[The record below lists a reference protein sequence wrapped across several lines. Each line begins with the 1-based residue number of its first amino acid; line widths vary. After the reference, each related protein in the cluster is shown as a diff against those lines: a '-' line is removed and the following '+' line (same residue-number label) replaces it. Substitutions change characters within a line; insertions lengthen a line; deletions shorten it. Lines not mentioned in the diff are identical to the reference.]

1 MSSPS
6 KRNLYLSALTGTQ
19 TASLFGYSVGFIG
32 GLIVL
37 PSFLSHFNLSSL
49 SPASLAAAQARIVT
63 FWLFG
68 ALLGVPL
75 GMPVCSRLG
84 RRTCLMFS
92 AVLYVAGVVVQVSGR
107 GGIGGFEIG
116 RFINGLG
123 VGCGTLVGPMYISEI
138 SPASERAMLMSS
150 YQTILQLSALAGF
163 WGAYLSNNI
172 LPDSSPLQWQVPT
185 AIQLVPGTILLL
197 GSLVAPETP
206 RFLAEKGR
214 LGEAEEMLAW
224 LRGVKDEEWRVSEEM
239 KGIESAVLAVGRV
252 RVGFWREVTT
262 RSVRRRL
269 GVGVGLM
276 VAQNMVGL
284 NALNYYAPV
293 IFMSAG
299 FTSVSASL
307 FLTGVFGVV
316 KLLSAIAFMFIFVK
330 MKGNRFWLLLGSSLC
345 GACMVILA
353 YFVHNLPPHD
363 QLDSAKLTLGGII
376 SVLTVYVFA
385 FSFSVS
391 LGPISWNVCSE
402 IFPLHINAK
411 CCAIT
416 TCTQWLFQIVIA
428 YITPHLLAS
437 IGWVTYLLYATF
449 CLLTTVWVYF
459 LVPETRNV
467 ALGKDMDALFTSDG
481 DVRSGGDEE
490 AVDME
495 EDADGETTL
504 LLRREGS
511 DAGVRGVMRRGSLG
525 MYT

>member
-1 MSSPS
+1 MPSPT
-6 KRNLYLSALTGTQ
+6 KKNLYLSALTGTQ

-37 PSFLSHFNLSSL
+37 PSFLSHYNLSSL
-49 SPASLAAAQARIVT
+49 SPSSLAAAQARIVT

-92 AVLYVAGVVVQVSGR
+92 AVLYVAGVVVQN
-107 GGIGGFEIG
+107 
-116 RFINGLG
+116 INITPPRSQNLKSRPLLTSMLTGSS
-123 VGCGTLVGPMYISEI
+123 ISEI

-163 WGAYLSNNI
+163 WGAYLSNTI

-214 LGEAEEMLAW
+214 LDEAEETLAW
-224 LRGVKDEEWRVSEEM
+224 LRGVKGEEWRVSEEM

-252 RVGFWREVTT
+252 RVGFWREVTM

-316 KLLSAIAFMFIFVK
+316 KLLSAIAFMFVFVK

-345 GACMVILA
+345 GICMAILA

-363 QLDSAKLTLGGII
+363 QLDSTKLTLGGII

-402 IFPLHINAK
+402 
-411 CCAIT
+411 
-416 TCTQWLFQIVIA
+416 
-428 YITPHLLAS
+428 
-437 IGWVTYLLYATF
+437 
-449 CLLTTVWVYF
+449 
-459 LVPETRNV
+459 
-467 ALGKDMDALFTSDG
+467 
-481 DVRSGGDEE
+481 
-490 AVDME
+490 
-495 EDADGETTL
+495 
-504 LLRREGS
+504 
-511 DAGVRGVMRRGSLG
+511 
-525 MYT
+525 